1 GGGYVLGN
9 LGPRNGPPLIP
20 VYLAS
25 DMAMVWIISVAL
37 SVVAGLFPA
46 WKASRTLPIEAL
58 RPQ

>member
-1 GGGYVLGN
+1 
-9 LGPRNGPPLIP
+9 
-20 VYLAS
+20 
-25 DMAMVWIISVAL
+25 MTMVWIISVAL